1 MGLPLKPAYKQGSRA
16 SLAVQELY
24 DQEQIYSSELA
35 DIRYDITW
43 LNPLTNVRFIFR
55 PIFQKARKGGKTKFV
70 DFFIGA
76 SATKSFVNSIW

>member
-55 PIFQKARKGGKTKFV
+55 PIFQKARKGGKTKF
-70 DFFIGA
+70 
-76 SATKSFVNSIW
+76 SIFS